1 VERVGVE
8 RLRLER
14 VGVERRRLEGLT
26 VQPAGTELK
35 EAGPRDDGNSVTL
48 PWQAKAVV
56 STAFAAGLV
65 ILALAVVG
73 LVGQPA
79 LGGNDWAAWAVLVVL
94 VTGSWTR
101 PLMIYRGTESEAV
114 HLDEG
119 FFVIAALL
127 LPAAETIV
135 VFAVATVLAQIIR
148 RRPMVKSAFN
158 FGQVLVASGLA
169 LVVSRALAAP
179 TAKLTAAELAA
190 VVLGAAVYF
199 VVNSCFVSAIVVT
212 IGTPWRKSLLEGIEV
227 RLMLLA
233 AGVAIGLLTALAVS
247 GYRWSLP
254 LAIVPLLV
262 VRQVLAGHFEARHD
276 RSRMRGLFHVTL
288 DANRSM
294 GHGNV
299 ITPILESAKTL
310 LRCSEAVLSDV
321 EPGAG
326 VLSAP
331 LSVDGAKRWLVVS
344 GRSRTEPFDA
354 ADASLL
360 EALAAVG
367 SGALTNAA
375 LYREGRHQRERL
387 SAITGSLGEGVCA
400 LDPSGVVTFSN
411 PAATAMLGRDA
422 ERGSSAS
429 DPLREGTMAPDFLRL
444 PALRAMATGV
454 LVRNDDSIFRRGDG
468 SVFPATC
475 TASAI
480 LDGGRVEGAV
490 IAFSDVTERKN
501 FEEELARHA
510 FHDALTGLANRRV
523 FLDHL
528 EHALRRSPRS
538 GEVHAVLFI
547 DIDRFKVVNDS
558 LGHQAGDQLLV
569 EIADRMRSTAR
580 AGELLARFGGDEF
593 TLLIE
598 GVAGVADAVEA
609 AERILSEL
617 RRPIVLG
624 GDHEVVATV
633 SIGIALTDDGKTRDD
648 LLHDADVAMYQ
659 AKARGR
665 AGCYEIFDSAAMGAR
680 SAERLD
686 LEASLRKGLERDEL
700 EVFYQP
706 LFGVAEGR
714 VVGAEALVRWRH
726 PERGLLT
733 PDKFIGLAE
742 ESGLILPLG
751 TFVLEQACRRA
762 RAWSDRLGTN
772 LSMSVNLSA
781 RQFQHRRLVEE
792 IEAILTA
799 TGVDPRQI
807 CLEITESVV
816 MGDVEQTIAVL
827 RRLKA
832 LGVRLAIDDF
842 GTGYSSLGYL
852 KHFPVDVV
860 KIDRSFVIGLAT
872 NPVDSAIAAA
882 VIGLAKALGMTTVA
896 EGVETEAQL
905 THLTSLGCEV
915 MQGYYFSR
923 PVPGSTFAVLIDKW
937 ATAGAERHDQPVF
950 EPA

>member
-1 VERVGVE
+1 VEQ
-8 RLRLER
+8 L
-14 VGVERRRLEGLT
+14 
-26 VQPAGTELK
+26 GTGLK
-35 EAGPRDDGNSVTL
+35 EAGLADEESVVTL

-56 STAFAAGLV
+56 GTAFAAGFV
-65 ILALAVVG
+65 ILALAVAR

-79 LGGNDWAAWAVLVVL
+79 LDGNGWAAWGVLVVL
-94 VTGSWTR
+94 VTGSWIR

-119 FFVIAALL
+119 FFVIMALL

-135 VFAVATVLAQIIR
+135 VFAVATVVAQLVR
-148 RRPMVKSAFN
+148 RRPVVKSAFN
-158 FGQVLVASGLA
+158 FGQVLVAAGLA
-169 LVVSRALAAP
+169 LAVSRGLAAP
-179 TAKLTAAELAA
+179 TAKLTVGQLGA
-190 VVLGAAVYF
+190 VVLGAVVYF
-199 VVNSCFVSAIVVT
+199 VVNSCFVAAIVAT

-233 AGVAIGLLTALAVS
+233 AGVAVGLLTALAVS

-254 LAIVPLLV
+254 LAVVPLII

-276 RSRMRGLFHVTL
+276 RSRMRGLFDATL
-288 DANRSM
+288 EANRSL
-294 GHGNV
+294 GDGDV
-299 ITPILESAKTL
+299 ITPVLESAQTL
-310 LRCSEAVLSDV
+310 LRCSEASLRDV
-321 EPGAG
+321 EPAAD
-326 VLSAP
+326 VLNAP
-331 LSVDGAKRWLVVS
+331 LSVDGTPRWLVVS

-387 SAITGSLGEGVCA
+387 SAITASLGEGVCA
-400 LDPSGVVTFSN
+400 LDPTGLVTFSN
-411 PAATAMLGRDA
+411 PAARQMLGWRTEA
-422 ERGSSAS
+422 GAAAP
-429 DPLREGTMAPDFLRL
+429 DPLGEGTIAPDFLRL
-444 PALRAMATGV
+444 PALHAMETGV
-454 LVRNDDSIFRRGDG
+454 LVRNDDSMFRRGDG

-480 LDGGRVEGAV
+480 LDAGRVEGAV
-490 IAFSDVTERKN
+490 IAFSDITERKN

-528 EHALRRSPRS
+528 EHALRRSSRS
-538 GEVHAVLFI
+538 GEVHAVLFV
-547 DIDRFKVVNDS
+547 DIDRFKIVNDS

-569 EIADRMRSTAR
+569 EIADRMRSTVR
-580 AGELLARFGGDEF
+580 GGELLARFGGDEF

-598 GVAGVADAVEA
+598 GVAGIDDAVEA
-609 AERILSEL
+609 AERILDEL
-617 RRPIVLG
+617 RSPIVLG
-624 GDHEVVATV
+624 DDHEVVATV
-633 SIGIALTDDGKTRDD
+633 SIGIALTGDGKTRDD

-659 AKARGR
+659 AKASRR
-665 AGCYEIFDSAAMGAR
+665 AGCYEIFDRAAMGAR

-706 LFGVAEGR
+706 LFGVAQGR

-742 ESGLILPLG
+742 ETGLILPLG
-751 TFVLEQACRRA
+751 SFVLEEASRRA
-762 RAWSDRLGTN
+762 RAWRDRLGAD

-781 RQFQHRRLVEE
+781 RQFQQRRLVEE
-792 IEAILTA
+792 VEEILSA

-816 MGDVEQTIAVL
+816 MADVEQTIGVL

-860 KIDRSFVIGLAT
+860 KIDRSFVIGLDT
-872 NPVDSAIAAA
+872 NPVDSAIASA

-905 THLTSLGCEV
+905 NHLQSLGCEV

-923 PVPGSTFAVLIDKW
+923 PLPGSAFDELIDNWGRINIAAKP
-937 ATAGAERHDQPVF
+937 HDQPVF
-950 EPA
+950 EPAA